1 MLPTRYG
8 HTEFYSVAAQVM
20 PVLLLAIV
28 FEQRLFRRRGIPLV
42 LLSVTSSVVIGA
54 FVVAEAVSLRVLFR
68 GYAHRQDQIW
78 VIAPMLLG
86 AALLI
91 APIVLPPLL
100 ELERSGKRFQS
111 KLAQTVAGVVG
122 VLVVSL
128 LLVLFHQ

>member
-1 MLPTRYG
+1 
-8 HTEFYSVAAQVM
+8 M

-42 LLSVTSSVVIGA
+42 LLSVTSTVVIGA

-78 VIAPMLLG
+78 VIAPMLVG

-91 APIVLPPLL
+91 APIGLPPLL

-111 KLAQTVAGVVG
+111 KLAQAVAG

-128 LLVLFHQ
+128 LLVLFNQ